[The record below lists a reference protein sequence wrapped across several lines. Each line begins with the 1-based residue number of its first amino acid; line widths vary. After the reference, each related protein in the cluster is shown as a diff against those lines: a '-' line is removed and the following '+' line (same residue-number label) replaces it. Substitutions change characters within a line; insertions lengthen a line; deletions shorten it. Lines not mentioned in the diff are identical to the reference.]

1 MDDREHPRAMLER
14 QQARTKAER
23 PWRKQ
28 GGVAATD
35 GDELPD
41 KLHWP
46 RDMGFRVGDDH
57 REDSGY
63 ELAYWR
69 KWASD
74 EIKATGGNPA
84 HYRQIADWANAGL
97 LDRMLGP
104 HPRDLHDPHDRTVR
118 NLERRFVAACLLVQL
133 DRVEFRLAGLDRCEM
148 SDEAHDLG
156 HAVASEALAALRDL
170 RELMILRNEKAIVS
184 RAFLQENRAA
194 ERERI
199 QRVDALL
206 LREAVAMRRRRPKR
220 TYSSMATDLL
230 KLHSVAEAGYEHG
243 TLRKKLSK
251 LISGK

>member
-1 MDDREHPRAMLER
+1 MSDH
-14 QQARTKAER
+14 KY

-28 GGVAATD
+28 GGVAAGD

-46 RDMGFRVGDDH
+46 RDMGFRGGDDH

-74 EIKATGGNPA
+74 EIKTTGGNPA
-84 HYRQIADWANAGL
+84 HYRQIAGYANAHL
-97 LDRMLGP
+97 LDRMLGLP
-104 HPRDLHDPHDRTVR
+104 PRDLRDPHDQTVR

-133 DRVEFRLAGLDRCEM
+133 DRVEFCLARLDRCKM

-156 HAVASEALAALRDL
+156 HAVASEALVALRDL
-170 RELMILRNEKAIVS
+170 RELMILRNEKSIVS
-184 RAFLQENRAA
+184 LARLREYRAA
-194 ERERI
+194 KRERI
-199 QRVDALL
+199 QNIDDLL
-206 LREAVAMRRRRPKR
+206 LREAVAMRRRRPR
-220 TYSSMATDLL
+220 RSCSSMATDLL
-230 KLHSVAEAGYEHG
+230 KLHYVVEAGYEHG